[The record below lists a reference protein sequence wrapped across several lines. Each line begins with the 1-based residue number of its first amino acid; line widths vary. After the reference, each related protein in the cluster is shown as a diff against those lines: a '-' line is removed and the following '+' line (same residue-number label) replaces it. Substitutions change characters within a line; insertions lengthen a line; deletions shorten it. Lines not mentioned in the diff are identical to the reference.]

1 MDNYDLI
8 RSPVVTEKSTNLVS
22 QNKYI
27 FKVDVNATKAQVK
40 KAIEEIFEVTVAKVN
55 TINIMGK
62 VKRFRGILGKRKSY
76 KKAVVTLNDGQN
88 IDVTVG
94 VK

>member
-8 RSPVVTEKSTNLVS
+8 RSPVVTEKSTSLVA

-27 FKVDVNATKAQVK
+27 FKVDVSASKLQIK

-55 TINIMGK
+55 TINIVGK

-76 KKAVVTLNDGQN
+76 KKAVITLNDGQN
-88 IDVTVG
+88 IDITVR

>member
-55 TINIMGK
+55 TINIAGK